1 MRILHLSDTHLDRF
15 GAPRAGGV
23 NARESL
29 RGLLNDLES
38 VPDIDVI
45 VVSGDIADDGS
56 PDAYISVRDIVRD
69 FALRRGASVFYSTG
83 DHDERRAFARTL
95 GSGHLRP
102 DGRNQARAVFTSP
115 AGERAAMSL
124 VDGYR
129 FITLDSLVPGMGY
142 GLVSEAQLTWL
153 RGVLAT
159 PTPRGTVL
167 VLHHP
172 PIALDVEV
180 QQVLGLRNAGEL
192 ADAIRGTDVGL
203 ILCGHFHLQLSGYL
217 ESVPVWVTPGVVG
230 RVDLTAAPGTERAVR
245 GASATLVQIGAH
257 HGPLFHTL
265 HARDARAGETVY
277 ELDREQVRTIVDRL
291 GPADAWAAPGR

>member
-45 VVSGDIADDGS
+45 VISGDIADDGS
-56 PDAYISVRDIVRD
+56 LDAYISVRDIVRD
-69 FALRRGASVFYSTG
+69 FALRRRAPVFYSTG
-83 DHDERRAFARTL
+83 NHDERGAFARAL

-102 DGRNQARAVFTSP
+102 DGRNHARAVLSSP
-115 AGERAAMSL
+115 EGERAAVSV

-129 FITLDSLVPGMGY
+129 FVTLDSLVPGMGY
-142 GLVSEAQLTWL
+142 GLIGATQLGWL
-153 RGVLAT
+153 RDVLAT
-159 PTPRGTVL
+159 PAPRGTVL

-180 QQVLGLRNAGEL
+180 QRALGLRNAGDL

-217 ESVPVWVTPGVVG
+217 ETVPVWVTPGVVG
-230 RVDLTAAPGTERAVR
+230 RVDLTAPPGTERAVR
-245 GASATLVQIGAH
+245 GASATLIQLGAH

-265 HARDARAGETVY
+265 HARDPRVGETVY
-277 ELDREQVRTIVDRL
+277 ELDQDQLRSVIAGL
-291 GPADAWAAPGR
+291 SPDAWAAPGS